1 MRLALFIL
9 SHVLIRNAHNGIFHT
24 VISGNLRVIRFFI
37 LRRRKGCIYKKRGKQ
52 SDDQKTQ
59 YKKCAAYKVETQNF
73 ASHKLETLLQHAD
86 YNRNLLRIPPRE
98 TQDFA
103 TLLAYAIVIAQH
115 YSHFY
120 CAAC

>member
-52 SDDQKTQ
+52 SNDQKTQ

-86 YNRNLLRIPPRE
+86 YNRN
-98 TQDFA
+98 
-103 TLLAYAIVIAQH
+103 
-115 YSHFY
+115 
-120 CAAC
+120 

>member
-24 VISGNLRVIRFFI
+24 VISGNLRIIRFFI
-37 LRRRKGCIYKKRGKQ
+37 LRRRKGYIYKKRGKQ
-52 SDDQKTQ
+52 SNDQKTQ

-86 YNRNLLRIPPRE
+86 YNRN
-98 TQDFA
+98 
-103 TLLAYAIVIAQH
+103 
-115 YSHFY
+115 
-120 CAAC
+120 